1 MPRTPSQTVQTSQ
14 ELLLRFVR
22 FLPGSVAMFDRNMR
36 YLQASDRW
44 CSDFGLELS
53 KILNRSYYE
62 VFPNLP
68 PHWKDVHQRGLTGET
83 IRTEEDYFERHGGA
97 GKWLRWETLPWG
109 DDHGE
114 PEGILIFSEDITA
127 HKQAE
132 VKNRDLTFALLSAEE
147 EAARQIARELHDDI
161 IQKLAVLSM
170 QVGKIAATLPMNDA
184 VSDLHGVQHKILAI
198 SEDIRKISHQMHP
211 AILYDLGLSAALE
224 SMCIDL
230 EDLQGIKVS
239 FNAANVPEPVE
250 PTIALCLY
258 RVLQESLRNIVK
270 HSSTKNIR
278 VSLSG
283 RPEDLVLVVMDFGI
297 GFDLSA
303 TKLGLGIHSMRE
315 RVASLH
321 GSLTVDSI
329 PGRGT
334 TVTARVPLIDLNRE

>member
-1 MPRTPSQTVQTSQ
+1 
-14 ELLLRFVR
+14 
-22 FLPGSVAMFDRNMR
+22 MFR
-36 YLQASDRW
+36 L
-44 CSDFGLELS
+44 GLELS
-53 KILNRSYYE
+53 KISNRSYYE

-132 VKNRDLTFALLSAEE
+132 VNRDLTFALLSAEE

-198 SEDIRKISHQMHP
+198 SEDIEN
-211 AILYDLGLSAALE
+211 LSPNAPRHLVRPWLKRSARIHG
-224 SMCIDL
+224 IDL

-270 HSSTKNIR
+270 HSSTKNIESFAILKTEDSYWLLWISASVLIFR
-278 VSLSG
+278 PLSSVWEFIACG
-283 RPEDLVLVVMDFGI
+283 NGWLPFMV
-297 GFDLSA
+297 
-303 TKLGLGIHSMRE
+303 H
-315 RVASLH
+315 
-321 GSLTVDSI
+321 
-329 PGRGT
+329 
-334 TVTARVPLIDLNRE
+334 